1 MVALQKSVRFLT
13 LVGRVGRD
21 ICRKVTKSKKNT
33 TRLTLEFEISSAFLW
48 LSVRKRS
55 IHFEQWVTVLLWTFP
70 EINVQIFNGDI
81 GTRILTAPP
90 RNFQKTR
97 RSETARNL
105 HFDTILTR
113 LAKKKKEKCHPKK
126 LEQHLH
132 DPHVYTTHDPP
143 GPPFKIKIPTWTR
156 PNLILRGGSG
166 EDSRKPR
173 SRCPCEKFVRLFP
186 EKFIIKWNPNSAPAS
201 ENCSAVSEI
210 YLKHQ

>member
-1 MVALQKSVRFLT
+1 VVALQKSVRFLT

-21 ICRKVTKSKKNT
+21 ISRKVTKSKKNT

-113 LAKKKKEKCHPKK
+113 LAKKKKKRNVTQKNWSSIYTIPMST
-126 LEQHLH
+126 QHTI
-132 DPHVYTTHDPP
+132 PPDPP
-143 GPPFKIKIPTWTR
+143 SK
-156 PNLILRGGSG
+156 
-166 EDSRKPR
+166 
-173 SRCPCEKFVRLFP
+173 
-186 EKFIIKWNPNSAPAS
+186 
-201 ENCSAVSEI
+201 
-210 YLKHQ
+210 LKSPLGHDRT